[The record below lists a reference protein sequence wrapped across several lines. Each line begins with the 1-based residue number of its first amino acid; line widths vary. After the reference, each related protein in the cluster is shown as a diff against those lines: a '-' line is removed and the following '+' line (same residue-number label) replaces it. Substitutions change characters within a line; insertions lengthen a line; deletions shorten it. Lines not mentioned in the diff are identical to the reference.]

1 MLPMEYVR
9 TVTAPGKTGPEKAGP
24 GEAGGQVG
32 GGIAAALPFY
42 ADAAAMVA
50 ALRPEDPV
58 YCLRPHE
65 VTAAARRFVAAF
77 PGHVLYAVKC
87 NPEPV
92 MLDALV
98 AGGIRHFDTASLA
111 EIELIQSRYPEGTCY
126 FMHPVKRRGAI
137 RQAYHRDG
145 IRYFVVDHVDEL
157 EKVVAET
164 DGAPDVVVIVR
175 LATARGAAVYDL
187 GGKFGTSVEAGAA
200 LLRRAQALGL
210 RSGLSF
216 HVGSQCLTPG
226 SYTAALRLVGD
237 CLARSGTQPAVI
249 DVGGGFPTRY
259 VGAEPPPLAD
269 YMTAIESGLAPLSR
283 PPDAQLWC
291 EPGRGL
297 VASGASLVVR
307 VELRR
312 DQQLY
317 INDGVYGSLAD
328 LRYPGISFPM
338 RVLRP
343 HGVFAAAVAEFS
355 FFGPTCDCVDA
366 LPGPYPLP
374 ADIREG
380 DWIEIGQA
388 GAYTTATRTNFNGFF
403 AGNFVRV
410 GDPAFLPAPLPPER

>member
-1 MLPMEYVR
+1 MLP
-9 TVTAPGKTGPEKAGP
+9 PGRDHPLPAGFAGIDGSLEIEKASNAGRPGDGP
-24 GEAGGQVG
+24 PLRRFPDVAT
-32 GGIAAALPFY
+32 
-42 ADAAAMVA
+42 MVA
-50 ALRPEDPV
+50 TLRPEDPV

-65 VTAAARRFVAAF
+65 ITAAARRFVATF

-87 NPEPV
+87 NTEP
-92 MLDALV
+92 MILDALV

-111 EIELIQSRYPEGTCY
+111 EIELIQGRHPGSHCY

-137 RQAYHRDG
+137 RQAYYRDG
-145 IRYFVVDHVDEL
+145 IRAFVVDHRDEL
-157 EKVVAET
+157 DKVVAET
-164 DGAPDVVVIVR
+164 DGARDVLIIVR

-187 GGKFGTSVEAGAA
+187 GGKFGTSVEAGAE
-200 LLRRAQALGL
+200 LLRRADDLGL

-226 SYTAALRLVGD
+226 SYTAALRLAAD
-237 CLARSGTQPAVI
+237 CLARSGTRAAVI

-259 VGAEPPPLAD
+259 VGAQPPPLEA
-269 YMTAIESGLAPLSR
+269 YMDAIQAGLTDIPRLA
-283 PPDAQLWC
+283 DAQLWC

-312 DQQLY
+312 DRQLY

-328 LRYPGISFPM
+328 LRYPGITLPM
-338 RVLRP
+338 RALRP
-343 HGVFAAAVAEFS
+343 DGAFASGTQAFS

-366 LPGPYPLP
+366 LPGPFELP
-374 ADIREG
+374 EDIREG

-403 AGNFVRV
+403 AGHFVQV
-410 GDPAFLPAPLPPER
+410 EDPAFLP